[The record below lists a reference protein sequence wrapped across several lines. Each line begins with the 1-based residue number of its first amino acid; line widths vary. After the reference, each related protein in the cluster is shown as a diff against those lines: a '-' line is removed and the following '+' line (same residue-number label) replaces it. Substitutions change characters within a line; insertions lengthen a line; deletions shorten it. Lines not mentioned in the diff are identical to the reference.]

1 MLKDLDFFPHELYL
15 HSNLLDD
22 PDTSEFFTLAE
33 NTRIYSEDEME
44 YFVKDSDRTLTISA
58 EAPSETV
65 PVVGDIIRDS
75 HEIARVTTASSG
87 TVWATR
93 TVNTLQFGSDS
104 NAMISE

>member
-1 MLKDLDFFPHELYL
+1 MPPIPPETIFNGKVKRLTDNANKNEPK
-15 HSNLLDD
+15 
-22 PDTSEFFTLAE
+22 A
-33 NTRIYSEDEME
+33 IME
-44 YFVKDSDRTLTISA
+44 YFFKFIDRTLTISA

-87 TVWATR
+87 PVWATR